1 MWKMAAEGGGK
12 EANDIKTHFSTRE
25 GVYKL
30 LPNSGV
36 QPTEPRAV
44 QLAGL
49 EPGQSLVRERER
61 PVRERRGESVSMWA
75 GSLLLHL

>member
-1 MWKMAAEGGGK
+1 MGRRRTILKLTSAHGRASTTPAEL
-12 EANDIKTHFSTRE
+12 R
-25 GVYKL
+25 
-30 LPNSGV
+30 V

-61 PVRERRGESVSMWA
+61 PVRERRESLFQCGPGA
-75 GSLLLHL
+75 LLLHL